1 MLAEAIL
8 ATGVAAMTQGSRPT
22 NEDELTALLSSR
34 SVTRGSSPDHRA
46 QVSPCTE
53 ATCPSVYGELVYIHG
68 SITPALA
75 SHSRLDDLLRQAAVI
90 AARFSAFSIDDEA
103 ERLLDLAT
111 AEDNARLAASS
122 KRLTRRAAI

>member
-8 ATGVAAMTQGSRPT
+8 ATGVAMTQASRPT
-22 NEDELTALLSSR
+22 NEEELTLLCSR
-34 SVTRGSSPDHRA
+34 SVTRGSSPDQRR
-46 QVSPCTE
+46 QVSSCTD
-53 ATCPSVYGELVYIHG
+53 ATCPSVYGEHLLIES

-75 SHSRLDDLLRQAAVI
+75 SHSRLDDLLRQAALI
-90 AARFSAFSIDDEA
+90 ASRFAVFSIDDEA